1 MADIRRMY
9 GTLCDV
15 PNMYWNAIKV
25 FTYRLDCLCYVFWVI
40 CGRFERDLR
49 CERSGWFS
57 ASSSLEKG
65 METHMFGS
73 EIGSGFREPCS
84 THPHPSFWG
93 IIWPLITPQ
102 LMRLLSQRAHRS
114 LRNMVHKCTMFRYTH
129 FNKPSLRKERQKE
142 KNDSHRKSHLINS
155 FVFDCFLPISLVDA
169 ISCYEVISF

>member
-73 EIGSGFREPCS
+73 EIGSGFWEPCS
-84 THPHPSFWG
+84 AHPHPKFWG
-93 IIWPLITPQ
+93 IIWPLTTPQ
-102 LMRLLSQRAHRS
+102 LLLLRTNRS
-114 LRNMVHKCTMFRYTH
+114 LRNMVHTCTMFRYTH
-129 FNKPSLRKERQKE
+129 FTFTKKGKTKRKERFAQK
-142 KNDSHRKSHLINS
+142 KPSD
-155 FVFDCFLPISLVDA
+155 
-169 ISCYEVISF
+169 